1 MAWLV
6 HDGVVL
12 ASLDRAESIRERT
25 QGLLGRDSYEGALLL
40 AKTRSVHTI
49 GMRFPI
55 DVAFCSRDL
64 TILNI
69 VTVPQRR
76 VTRPHWKAYY
86 AIETEAGRFS
96 HWKVQVG
103 DQLELRGIEEFDG

>member
-12 ASLDRAESIRERT
+12 ASVDRAESVRERT
-25 QGLLGRDSYEGALLL
+25 QGLLGRDSYDGALLL
-40 AKTRSVHTI
+40 AKTRSVHTF

-64 TILNI
+64 TVLKI
-69 VTVPQRR
+69 VTLPPRR
-76 VTRPHWKAYY
+76 VTRPEWKAYY
-86 AIETEAGRFS
+86 AIETEAGRFR
-96 HWKVQVG
+96 HWKVEVG
-103 DQLELRGIEEFDG
+103 DELTLRGMDDE